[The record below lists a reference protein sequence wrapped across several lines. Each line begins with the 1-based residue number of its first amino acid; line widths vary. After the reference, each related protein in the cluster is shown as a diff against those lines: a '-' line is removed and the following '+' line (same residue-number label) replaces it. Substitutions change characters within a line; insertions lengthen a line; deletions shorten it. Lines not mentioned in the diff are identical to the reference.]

1 MLVTGAWRVY
11 ALAADEVPSGTYSLD
26 PSHSYVTFSY
36 SHMGFSNPILQFKN
50 FSGEIS
56 YDANSLS
63 NSSVSITIDATSID
77 GGFKKFN
84 DDLRA
89 EDFFDTKNYPEIR
102 FSSTSYEVTG
112 KVTGRLTGN
121 LEVKNVSQPVT
132 LNVTFNRAAINPM
145 MEAPVLG
152 FSAEGNLS
160 RTSFGLDKYTP
171 MVGDTILVTI
181 ESEFAGSK

>member
-1 MLVTGAWRVY
+1 MVNAS
-11 ALAADEVPSGTYSLD
+11 AADEVPSGTYSLD

-50 FSGEIS
+50 FSGEMN

-63 NSSVSITIDATSID
+63 NSSVSITIDTTSID
-77 GGFKKFN
+77 GGFEKFN

-89 EDFFDTKNYPEIR
+89 EGFFDTNNHPEIR
-102 FSSTSYEVTG
+102 FTSTSYEVTG
-112 KVTGRLTGN
+112 KDTGRLAGT

-132 LNVTFNRAAINPM
+132 LDVTLNRAAINPM
-145 MEAPVLG
+145 MEVPVLG
-152 FSAEGNLS
+152 FSAKGSFS

-171 MVGDTILVTI
+171 MVGDTISVTI